1 MTTTNDPRGRLAEL
15 YSAEQTNLIT
25 PAVSPDQTFTRRH
38 FYDWTPSPQQEPQD
52 DDVLGG
58 GYQNSID
65 SRPAAPD
72 IERGSVR
79 VVWPLDLVQIGHVLT
94 EYFGP
99 PTTTG
104 AGAYVHTFSSSTTQ
118 IPTRTFERK
127 LAAGQFDGAIGAVM
141 RSLSF
146 PIGSDRGYTRVTAD
160 YVTRQLKDQYTTSV
174 AGTPAALGLS
184 NRIPRTIGTVLADG
198 VAMGSVISGDVTLTN
213 ILGEDGYAGS
223 PWIDDVALE
232 GRSAAVNITARFKG
246 AAIRDMGK
254 LAAGAYLPT
263 PVNIDLRMQLSA
275 TLDLFVSI
283 RNVRF
288 AKVGVATAGP
298 GRLDVQLRGRA
309 EVGVGDSM
317 IVVLLTN
324 GVSSYA

>member
-15 YSAEQTNLIT
+15 YSAAQTNLIT

-65 SRPAAPD
+65 ARPAAPD

-79 VVWPLDLVQIGHVLT
+79 VVWPLDIVQVGHVLT
-94 EYFGP
+94 EFFGAP
-99 PTTTG
+99 VTTG
-104 AGAYVHTFSSSTTQ
+104 AGPYVHTFSSATTQ
-118 IPTRTFERK
+118 IPTQTFERK
-127 LAAGQFDGAIGAVM
+127 LASGQFDGAIGAVM

-146 PIGSDRGYTRVTAD
+146 PIGSDRGYTRINAD
-160 YVTRQLKDQYTTSV
+160 YVTRQLRDQYASTV
-174 AGTPAALGLS
+174 AGTPTALGLT
-184 NRIPRTIGTVLADG
+184 NRVPRTIGTVLADG
-198 VAMGSVISGDVTLTN
+198 VTMGAVISGDVTLTN
-213 ILGEDGYAGS
+213 VLGEDGYAGS
-223 PWIDDVALE
+223 PWIDDVQLE
-232 GRSAAVNITARFKG
+232 GRTAAVNITARFKG

-254 LAAGAYLPT
+254 LASGAYLPT
-263 PVNIDLRMQLSA
+263 PVNIDLSMPLSA
-275 TLDLFVSI
+275 SLDLFLSI

-288 AKVGVATAGP
+288 AKVGVASAGP

-309 EVGVGDSM
+309 EVGVGAAM
-317 IVVLLTN
+317 IVAQLTN